1 MAKKNYKVEYLDKYK
16 KLEELLR
23 QSQESPDSIFE
34 LETNYNNSKEAE
46 KLKLCRLVRNYLQH
60 NTDDFI
66 EPSEEMIKFLDG
78 EINNIESEFLRVKDQ
93 YTRAK
98 AISEDLTFKEAV
110 LLLNT
115 KNFLPVVNKDNLVIG
130 AFNDTVI
137 RKSIKNNKLNNKIK
151 TNKDLLSGVLPF
163 VSMNDNIKDIQTGS
177 YIVTLNG
184 DKSEKYKGIL
194 ERNIH

>member
-1 MAKKNYKVEYLDKYK
+1 MAKKDYKVEYLEKYK
-16 KLEELLR
+16 KLEELLK
-23 QSQESPDSIFE
+23 QSQCFPDSIFE
-34 LETNYNNSKEAE
+34 LETSYNNSKEGE

-60 NTDDFI
+60 NTDVFI
-66 EPSEEMIKFLDG
+66 EPTEEMIKFLDS
-78 EINNIESEFLRVKDQ
+78 EIFEIESKFLRIKDQ

-98 AISEDLTFKEAV
+98 AISEDLTFKEAI

-130 AFNDTVI
+130 TFNDTVI

-151 TNKDLLSGVLPF
+151 TNKDLLDGVLPF
-163 VSMNDNIKDIQTGS
+163 VSMNDNIKDIQNGS

-184 DKSEKYKGIL
+184 NKSEKYKGIF
-194 ERNIH
+194 ER

>member
-1 MAKKNYKVEYLDKYK
+1 MSKKNYKVEYLDKYK

-66 EPSEEMIKFLDG
+66 EPSEEMIKFLDS
-78 EINNIESEFLRVKDQ
+78 EIFEIESKFLRVKDQ
-93 YTRAK
+93 YTRTK
-98 AISEDLTFKEAV
+98 AISEDLTFKEAI

-115 KNFLPVVNKDNLVIG
+115 KNFLPVVSKDNLVIG
-130 AFNDTVI
+130 TFNDTVI

-163 VSMNDNIKDIQTGS
+163 VSINDNIKDIQSGS

-184 DKSEKYKGIL
+184 NKSEKYKGIL
-194 ERNIH
+194 ER

>member
-1 MAKKNYKVEYLDKYK
+1 MAKKDYKVEYLEKYK
-16 KLEELLR
+16 KLEELLK
-23 QSQESPDSIFE
+23 QSQENPDSIFE
-34 LETNYNNSKEAE
+34 LETSYNNSKEGE

-60 NTDDFI
+60 NTDVFI
-66 EPSEEMIKFLDG
+66 EPTEEMIKFLDS
-78 EINNIESEFLRVKDQ
+78 EIFEIGSKFLRVKDQ

-98 AISEDLTFKEAV
+98 AISEDLTFKEAI

-130 AFNDTVI
+130 TFNDAVI

-151 TNKDLLSGVLPF
+151 TNKDLLDGVLPF
-163 VSMNDNIKDIQTGS
+163 VSMNDSIKDIQSGS

-184 DKSEKYKGIL
+184 NKSEKYKGIL
-194 ERNIH
+194 ER

>member
-1 MAKKNYKVEYLDKYK
+1 MAKKEDIRNLYLEKYK
-16 KLEELLR
+16 KLEELLK
-23 QSQESPDSIFE
+23 QSQDCPDSIFD
-34 LETNYNNSKEAE
+34 LETSYDNSKEAE

-60 NTDDFI
+60 NVDLFI
-66 EPSEEMIKFLDG
+66 EPTIEMTNFLDEEIFKLESKFLK
-78 EINNIESEFLRVKDQ
+78 VKDQ

-98 AISEDLTFKEAV
+98 AISEDLTFKEAI

-130 AFNDTVI
+130 TFDDTVI

-151 TNKDLLSGVLPF
+151 TNKDFLAGVLPF
-163 VSMNDNIKDIQTGS
+163 ISMNDNIKDIENGS

-184 DKSEKYKGIL
+184 NKSEKYKGIF
-194 ERNIH
+194 ER

>member
-1 MAKKNYKVEYLDKYK
+1 MAKKNYKAEYLDKYK

-66 EPSEEMIKFLDG
+66 EPSEEMIKFLDS
-78 EINNIESEFLRVKDQ
+78 EVNAIESKFLRVKDQ

-98 AISEDLTFKEAV
+98 AISEDLTFKEAI

-130 AFNDTVI
+130 TFNDTVI

-163 VSMNDNIKDIQTGS
+163 VSINDNIKDIQSGS

-184 DKSEKYKGIL
+184 NKSEKYKGIL
-194 ERNIH
+194 ER

>member
-1 MAKKNYKVEYLDKYK
+1 MAKKDYKVEYLEKYK

-66 EPSEEMIKFLDG
+66 EPSEEMVKFLDS
-78 EINNIESEFLRVKDQ
+78 EINVIESKFLRVKDQ

-98 AISEDLTFKEAV
+98 AISEDLTFKEAI

-130 AFNDTVI
+130 TFNDIVI

-163 VSMNDNIKDIQTGS
+163 VSMNDNIKDLQSGS

-184 DKSEKYKGIL
+184 NKSEKYKGIL
-194 ERNIH
+194 ERNMH

>member
-1 MAKKNYKVEYLDKYK
+1 MAKKNYKAEYLDKYK

-66 EPSEEMIKFLDG
+66 EPSEEMIKFLDS
-78 EINNIESEFLRVKDQ
+78 EVNAIESKFLRVKDQ

-98 AISEDLTFKEAV
+98 AISEDLTFKEAI

-115 KNFLPVVNKDNLVIG
+115 KNFLPVVSKDNLVIG
-130 AFNDTVI
+130 TFNDTVI

-151 TNKDLLSGVLPF
+151 TNKDLLDEVLPF
-163 VSMNDNIKDIQTGS
+163 VSMNDNIKDIQSGS

-194 ERNIH
+194 ER